1 MAGSDRITIFPSR
14 ANFVLMKQRIA
25 SAQKGLSLL
34 KRKRDAL
41 EIHLRQLASELKVN
55 RQKLEGVMHDAIFSL
70 AKAKF
75 LCTDFKPASVIN
87 PDRAD
92 TYLRIKNTKIV
103 GMQVPTLE
111 LMLRQTNA
119 LNFTGLSGGGQQ
131 VKIVREKFQE
141 ALKILVAVASLE
153 YSVNAIQEA
162 VKQNNMRVNGLEYVV
177 LPRYQN
183 TVTYIRDELDEFERE
198 DFYRLKRS
206 QAKQLKKK
214 SDFIKLMRQRKREKE
229 SVQDPGYD
237 FTDTH
242 LKTPAYEVIATKP
255 ESSVHERRKTVAKII
270 DKTTIVEIE
279 DPKPLNLDVQF
290 SRAVLIK
297 NKYDDDEMDIK
308 PKLVVSSSSSS
319 ASSSSAE
326 HSQSN

>member
-1 MAGSDRITIFPSR
+1 MSGRDRIVIFPSR
-14 ANFVLMKQRIA
+14 ANFVLLKQRIV

-41 EIHLRQLASELKVN
+41 EIHLRKLSIELKAN
-55 RQKLEGVMHDAIFSL
+55 REQLNTVMQEAIFSL

-75 LCTDFKPASVIN
+75 LCTDFKPATVIN

-92 TYLRIKNTKIV
+92 AYLRVKNTKIV
-103 GMQVPTLE
+103 GMQVPSWE

-119 LNFTGLSGGGQQ
+119 LNFTGLAGGGRQ
-131 VKIVREKFQE
+131 VQVVREKFQA
-141 ALKILVAVASLE
+141 ALKILVAIASLQ
-153 YSVNAIQEA
+153 YSVSAIQAA

-183 TVTYIRDELDEFERE
+183 TVTYIRDELDELERE

-214 SDFIKLMRQRKREKE
+214 SEFIKLMRQREREKDAK
-229 SVQDPGYD
+229 DPGYD

-242 LKTPAYEVIATKP
+242 LQTPMYEVISAKP
-255 ESSVHERRKTVAKII
+255 ESNVFERRKTVAKII
-270 DKTTIVEIE
+270 DKTNVIEIE
-279 DPKPLNLDVQF
+279 DPKPLNLDIQF
-290 SRAVLIK
+290 SKAVIMKDIK
-297 NKYDDDEMDIK
+297 DENDIK
-308 PKLVVSSSSSS
+308 PKIVVTSSSSSS
-319 ASSSSAE
+319 SSE
-326 HSQSN
+326 DE